1 MYNTG
6 EVHFTPPLIYTL
18 YELAHFDNVEE
29 MIKANNEVP
38 TAAPYMGKILR
49 AGQRIRI
56 VYPGDYRFSP
66 SGKDKEFLVNMMVY
80 GRKSFQCEIDQ
91 KLNKISSK
99 SKYKIVKHNNEYF
112 RVAKD
117 NKDQNPF

>member
-49 AGQRIRI
+49 AG
-56 VYPGDYRFSP
+56 
-66 SGKDKEFLVNMMVY
+66 
-80 GRKSFQCEIDQ
+80 
-91 KLNKISSK
+91 
-99 SKYKIVKHNNEYF
+99 
-112 RVAKD
+112 
-117 NKDQNPF
+117 